1 MKKSI
6 AILVL
11 VASLV
16 ISCKN
21 KKQDKEAEARVKALD
36 EKIALNAQMFTQLGA
51 ADTSTLNPTSDTK
64 VKLGHILYFE
74 TKLSKVGNN
83 SCNSCH
89 NLSTFG
95 VDNASFSKGDN
106 GGLGGRN
113 SPTVFNAAL
122 HGMQFWDGR
131 AQTIED
137 QAGGPVL
144 NPAEMAM
151 ASEDEVVK
159 RLQSNDT
166 YQKLFKEAFPND
178 ANPVTFANMRMAIGA
193 FERKLTTPSRFDAY
207 LGGDKT
213 ILTEQEKRG
222 WVTFVETGCTS
233 CHSGALL
240 GGTMFQKFGV
250 FGDYWPVTKSAKVDN
265 GRFDVTKNEADKYMF
280 KVPSLRNVEK
290 TWPYFHDGSVKDLN
304 EAIKIMAKLQLNK
317 DLTDDQVADITAFLK
332 TLTADIPEEYK
343 TAPKM

>member
-1 MKKSI
+1 MNKTLIILCI
-6 AILVL
+6 AMF
-11 VASLV
+11 LV

-21 KKQDKEAEARVKALD
+21 KKQDKEAQARIKALD
-36 EKIALNAQMFTQLGA
+36 EKIASNAQMFAQLGK
-51 ADTSTLNPTSDTK
+51 ADTSSLNPTSDAK
-64 VKLGHILYFE
+64 VKLGHMLYFE
-74 TKLSKVGNN
+74 TKLSMVGNN

-89 NLSTFG
+89 NLKTFG
-95 VDNASFSKGDN
+95 VDNEPFSKGDN

-122 HGMQFWDGR
+122 HNMQFWDGR
-131 AQTIED
+131 AHTIEE
-137 QAGGPVL
+137 QAGGPVM
-144 NPAEMAM
+144 NPAEMGM
-151 ASEDEVVK
+151 TSEDEVMK
-159 RLQSNDT
+159 RLSNNPN
-166 YQKLFKEAFPND
+166 YKKLFEEAFPND
-178 ANPVTFANMRMAIGA
+178 ADPITFTNMRMAIGA

-222 WVTFVETGCTS
+222 WVTFVESGCTS
-233 CHSGALL
+233 CHSGVLL
-240 GGTMFQKFGV
+240 GGSMFQKFGV
-250 FGDYWPVTKSAKVDN
+250 FGDYWTLTKSPKVDN
-265 GRFDVTKNEADKYMF
+265 GRYEVTKNEADKYMF

-317 DLTDDQVADITAFLK
+317 DLTTEQVTDIAAFLK

-343 TAPKM
+343 TAPKL

>member
-1 MKKSI
+1 MHKSLI
-6 AILVL
+6 ILCL
-11 VASLV
+11 ATFL
-16 ISCKN
+16 IFSCKN
-21 KKQDKEAEARVKALD
+21 KKQDKEAQARIKALD
-36 EKIALNAQMFTQLGA
+36 EKIASNAQIFAQLGK
-51 ADTSTLNPTSDTK
+51 ADTSTINPTSDAK
-64 VKLGHILYFE
+64 VKLGHMLYFE
-74 TKLSKVGNN
+74 TQLSKTGNN
-83 SCNSCH
+83 TCNSCH
-89 NLSTFG
+89 NLATFG

-122 HGMQFWDGR
+122 HNMQFWDGR
-131 AQTIED
+131 EKTIED

-159 RLQSNDT
+159 RLQANDT
-166 YQKLFKEAFPND
+166 YQKLFKEAFPNE
-178 ANPVTFANMRMAIGA
+178 ANPISYTNMRMAIGA

-213 ILTEQEKRG
+213 VLNEEEKRG

-233 CHSGALL
+233 CHSGSLL
-240 GGTMFQKFGV
+240 GGNMFQKFGV
-250 FGDYWPVTKSAKVDN
+250 FGDYWTMTKSAKVDN
-265 GRFDVTKNEADKYMF
+265 GRFDVTKSEADKYMF

-317 DLTDDQVADITAFLK
+317 DLTTEQVADIAAFLK

-343 TAPKM
+343 AAPKL

>member
-1 MKKSI
+1 MKKITVVVFS
-6 AILVL
+6 AVMLL
-11 VASLV
+11 AG
-16 ISCKN
+16 CKGN
-21 KKQDKEAEARVKALD
+21 KQDKEAQARIKALED
-36 EKIALNAQMFTQLGA
+36 QIASNAQMFAQLNA
-51 ADTSTLNPTSDTK
+51 IDTSTANPTSDAK
-64 VKLGHILYFE
+64 VKLGHMLYFE
-74 TKLSKVGNN
+74 TKLSKTGNN
-83 SCNSCH
+83 TCNSCH
-89 NLSTFG
+89 NLATFG
-95 VDNASFSKGDN
+95 VDNESFSKGDN

-122 HGMQFWDGR
+122 HNMQFWDGR
-131 AQTIED
+131 AGTIEE

-151 ASEDEVVK
+151 PSEAEVIK
-159 RLQSNDT
+159 RLQEDAN

-178 ANPVTFANMRMAIGA
+178 ANPISYANMRKAIGS
-193 FERKLTTPSRFDAY
+193 FERKLITPSRFDAY
-207 LGGDKT
+207 LGGDKMA
-213 ILTEQEKRG
+213 LTEQEKRG

-250 FGDYWPVTKSAKVDN
+250 YGDYWTMTKSAKVDN
-265 GRFDVTKNEADKYMF
+265 GKYDLTKMEADKYMF

-304 EAIKIMAKLQLNK
+304 ETIKIMAKLQLNK
-317 DLTDDQVADITAFLK
+317 DLTAEQVADIAAFLK

-343 TAPKM
+343 KAPQL

>member
-1 MKKSI
+1 MHKSLI
-6 AILVL
+6 ILCLATFL
-11 VASLV
+11 VF
-16 ISCKN
+16 SCKN
-21 KKQDKEAEARVKALD
+21 KKQDKEAQARIKALD
-36 EKIALNAQMFTQLGA
+36 EKIASNAQMFAQLGK
-51 ADTSTLNPTSDTK
+51 ADTSTLNPTSDAK
-64 VKLGHILYFE
+64 VKLGHMLYFE
-74 TKLSKVGNN
+74 TQLSKTGNN
-83 SCNSCH
+83 TCNSCH
-89 NLSTFG
+89 NLATFG

-122 HGMQFWDGR
+122 HNMQFWDGR
-131 AQTIED
+131 EKTIED

-159 RLQSNDT
+159 RLQANDT
-166 YQKLFKEAFPND
+166 YQKLFKEAFPNE
-178 ANPVTFANMRMAIGA
+178 ANPISYTNMRMAIGA

-213 ILTEQEKRG
+213 MLNEEEKRG

-240 GGTMFQKFGV
+240 GGNMFQKFGV
-250 FGDYWPVTKSAKVDN
+250 FGDYWSMTKSAKVDN
-265 GRFDVTKNEADKYMF
+265 GRYDVTKNEADKYMF

-317 DLTDDQVADITAFLK
+317 DLTSEQVADIAAFLK

-343 TAPKM
+343 TAPKL